1 MRASRGGAQ
10 GRCGLVPGAD
20 RAPGGLIPQQAVQAL
35 DVQGQGG
42 HADCRTRVRASRG
55 GAQGR
60 CGLVPGADRAPGG
73 LIPQQAVQA
82 LDVQGQTHQIPLALD
97 RVLDKG
103 IF

>member
-1 MRASRGGAQ
+1 MQEGFEGGVQRTAEGGLHADCTEPGCVPHVGVHRGGAAWFR
-10 GRCGLVPGAD
+10 GRIGP
-20 RAPGGLIPQQAVQAL
+20 
-35 DVQGQGG
+35 
-42 HADCRTRVRASRG
+42 
-55 GAQGR
+55 
-60 CGLVPGADRAPGG
+60 PGG